1 MKSIEPKGRKSANFS
16 QLYFIVAAILAVIWG
31 GVLLDI
37 QRARDDTLSGH
48 IRELTNLTLAFSK
61 EIDSSVLTIDTT
73 LIDLREHWDGDSER
87 FSATVQH
94 RQTYLKNVLIFQVA
108 VIDAAGMLSFSTLE
122 RPLAPE
128 DLSDREHFRVHVER
142 GKDDLFISKP
152 VLGRVSKR
160 WSIQFTRPI
169 FDGADRFA
177 GVLVLSVS
185 PDFFIVFII
194 RSSCHLTARLR

>member
-73 LIDLREHWDGDSER
+73 LIDLREHC
-87 FSATVQH
+87 
-94 RQTYLKNVLIFQVA
+94 
-108 VIDAAGMLSFSTLE
+108 
-122 RPLAPE
+122 
-128 DLSDREHFRVHVER
+128 EHDH
-142 GKDDLFISKP
+142 
-152 VLGRVSKR
+152 
-160 WSIQFTRPI
+160 
-169 FDGADRFA
+169 
-177 GVLVLSVS
+177 
-185 PDFFIVFII
+185 
-194 RSSCHLTARLR
+194 CC